1 MRKLLFLLLLVLAGY
16 VGYMYFFGHGEDK
29 ANARVIVGET
39 KELANAVTHFL
50 SHQKIKYDD
59 AEFEKLIE
67 KIDTGVDSIKNHT
80 LFTEPPYSMQL
91 RDMLIELK
99 KLDPSKLS
107 PENQAKLDKT
117 KRELKYLLG
126 IPQDQE

>member
-1 MRKLLFLLLLVLAGY
+1 MRKLLFLLLLVFAGY
-16 VGYMYFFGHGEDK
+16 VGYMYFFGQGDDK

-39 KELANAVTHFL
+39 KELANAVTNFL
-50 SHQKIKYDD
+50 SHQKRKYDD
-59 AEFEKLIE
+59 AEFEKLIQ
-67 KIDTGVDSIKNHT
+67 KIDTGIDSIRNHT

-107 PENQAKLDKT
+107 PENQMKLEKT
-117 KRELKYLLG
+117 KKELKYMLG
-126 IPQDQE
+126 IPEDEE